1 MKSLSV
7 HVRSYEKHEDE
18 WRRVRYV
25 EMIKDYGQKNDQTG
39 DKAKD
44 QLQIHSIRTVA
55 IANRNSSKT

>member
-18 WRRVRYV
+18 WRRVRYA
-25 EMIKDYGQKNDQTG
+25 EMIKDYGQKYDQTG

-44 QLQIHSIRTVA
+44 QLQ
-55 IANRNSSKT
+55 NSQYKNSGNNKPK